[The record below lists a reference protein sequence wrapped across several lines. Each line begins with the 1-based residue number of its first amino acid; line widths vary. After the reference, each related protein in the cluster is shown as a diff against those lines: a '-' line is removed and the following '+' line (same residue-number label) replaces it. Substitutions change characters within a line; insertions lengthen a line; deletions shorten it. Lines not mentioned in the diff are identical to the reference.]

1 MMKFTQ
7 MTLMFGL
14 VMAPALADDYQR
26 IEDSRALSQSLQQQL
41 GAELMAAMKAE
52 GPVYAIQVCNEKAP
66 AIAQSISDDNVV
78 VSRTALRVR
87 NPSNAATSEQ
97 KAVMEY
103 FAVRLAKDP
112 SNVPEVLFTDTEGKQ
127 QYMRAIVMQPQCAAC
142 HGHSVQP
149 EVKQAIL
156 AKYPDDKAIGFNVG
170 DLRGSFVVKWLD

>member
-1 MMKFTQ
+1 MMKFTL

-14 VMAPALADDYQR
+14 VMAPALADDHQR

-41 GAELMAAMKAE
+41 GAELMAAMKSE

-66 AIAQSISDDNVV
+66 KIAQSISDDNVV

-87 NPSNAATSEQ
+87 NPSNAATGEQ

-103 FAVRLAKDP
+103 FVARLAKDP

-149 EVKQAIL
+149 QVQQAIL
-156 AKYPDDKAIGFNVG
+156 AKYPDDQATGFKVG

>member
-1 MMKFTQ
+1 MMKFTL
-7 MTLMFGL
+7 MTLMFSL
-14 VMAPALADDYQR
+14 VMAPALADDHQR

-66 AIAQSISDDNVV
+66 QIAQSISDANVT

-87 NPSNAATSEQ
+87 NPNNSATGEQ

-103 FAVRLAKDP
+103 FAARLAKDP
-112 SNVPEVLFTDTEGKQ
+112 TIVPEVLFTDTQGKQ

>member
-1 MMKFTQ
+1 MMKFTL
-7 MTLMFGL
+7 MTIMFGL
-14 VMAPALADDYQR
+14 VMAPALADDHQR

-41 GAELMAAMKAE
+41 GAELMAAMNSE

-66 AIAQSISDDNVV
+66 KIAQSISDDNVM

-87 NPSNAATSEQ
+87 NPSNASTGEQ

-103 FAVRLAKDP
+103 FVARLEKDP
-112 SNVPEVLFTDTEGKQ
+112 SNAPEVLFTDTEGKQ

-149 EVKQAIL
+149 QVQQAIL
-156 AKYPDDKAIGFNVG
+156 EKYPDDTATGFKVG